1 MVVLSRSSG
10 LVGREGFQESYRE
23 IPDAN
28 WRRAFQTLRTA
39 YAKALRHEA
48 RAPLGNHACRVRQGV
63 RTVQQVTAGED
74 RQDHGAWGSGERHH
88 STLTESQL
96 DEIEPRLC
104 PFSTL
109 AKTWETYFHP
119 NLELSIFSPFFRA
132 PIDFFLMGYPL
143 FTLET
148 EKTERE

>member
-10 LVGREGFQESYRE
+10 LVGREGFQGPYRE
-23 IPDAN
+23 ILDAS
-28 WRRAFQTLRTA
+28 WGRAFQTPRTA

-63 RTVQQVTAGED
+63 RAIQQMTAGED
-74 RQDHGAWGSGERHH
+74 RQEHGAWRSGERHH
-88 STLTESQL
+88 STLAESQW
-96 DEIEPRLC
+96 DEVEPGLC

-109 AKTWETYFHP
+109 AKTWETYFQP
-119 NLELSIFSPFFRA
+119 NLELSILSPFFRA